1 MEQKEG
7 KEGRKSHTNNL
18 LNMSRVYYALQ
29 DTKTPMYNGIL
40 ALALNIVLNLILI
53 RSMAHAGLALA
64 TSIATTVTT
73 GSLIYG
79 LKKRIGP
86 LGLMELIRCGL
97 KALFSSLIMGALVYL
112 LYYPLESRVLGNTLL
127 ELALLLGVVAL
138 GAAVY
143 CALIYLLKVKEVSWF
158 VNLFKKKL
166 GERFFHI

>member
-1 MEQKEG
+1 MD
-7 KEGRKSHTNNL
+7 
-18 LNMSRVYYALQ
+18 RVYYSLQ

-79 LKKRIGP
+79 LRKKIGP
-86 LGLMELIRCGL
+86 LGLKELTTCGL
-97 KALFSSLIMGALVYL
+97 KSLASSLVMGVLVYL
-112 LYYPLESRVLGNTLL
+112 IYYPLESRVLGNTLL
-127 ELALLLGVVAL
+127 ELALLLGVVSL

-143 CALIYLLKVKEVSWF
+143 LLIIYLLKVKEMNWF
-158 VNLFKKKL
+158 VGLFKKKL
-166 GERFFHI
+166 GDRFFHQES